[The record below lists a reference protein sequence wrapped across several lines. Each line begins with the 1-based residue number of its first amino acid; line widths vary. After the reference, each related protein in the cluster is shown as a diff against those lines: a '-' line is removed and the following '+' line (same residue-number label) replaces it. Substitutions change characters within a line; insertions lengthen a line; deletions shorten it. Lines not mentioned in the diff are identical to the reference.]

1 MIGGARIMS
10 NETVLTVDN
19 LNIYL
24 PNQSYS
30 PNQVVHQVNFAL
42 SSGKVFGLLGGSG
55 SGKTLTCHSI
65 MNLLQD
71 GIHASGSIQLKGKKM
86 LNLPEKEMRKIR
98 GFEIAMITQN
108 PMSSFNPVITI
119 GEHMIETVRTHK
131 KVSPKEAKELAISY
145 LEKMD
150 FSSPVHLLKQ
160 FPFQLSGGMLQRV
173 MIAIALLLRPSIII
187 ADEPTTALDKVTQH
201 HILKQLEKIKNEG
214 NTSILLVSHDLNVIS
229 RLADEVAVMY
239 DGRLVEKGSLLKVF
253 NQPSHPYT
261 KALINAS
268 TRLKRG
274 IK

>member
-1 MIGGARIMS
+1 MS
-10 NETVLTVDN
+10 NETVLIVNN
-19 LNIYL
+19 LNIYI
-24 PNQSYS
+24 PNQGLHSK
-30 PNQVVHQVNFAL
+30 NQVVHQVNFAL

-71 GIHASGSIQLKGKKM
+71 GIHATGSIQLKGKEM
-86 LNLPEKEMRKIR
+86 LNLHEKEVRKIR
-98 GFEIAMITQN
+98 GREIAMITQN

-131 KVSPKEAKELAISY
+131 KVSRKEAKELAINY
-145 LEKMD
+145 LQKMD
-150 FSSPVHLLKQ
+150 FSSPVNLLKQ

-201 HILKQLEKIKNEG
+201 HILNQLEKIKDES
-214 NTSILLVSHDLNVIS
+214 NTSILLVSHDLDVIS
-229 RLADEVAVMY
+229 RLADEVAVIY
-239 DGRLVEKGSLLKVF
+239 DGRIVEKGSLLKVF
-253 NQPSHPYT
+253 NQSSHPYT